1 MSLVTLSEY
10 GSSRKLQNFW
20 ILIPEPSVEDY
31 GVVTIQLSHPAC
43 EPKKPRTLHGRGYA
57 PRQHHFPFRFLS
69 FTYLNLATSTALAL
83 PGFQRFRAPPSAPVA
98 QYGKSGC

>member
-43 EPKKPRTLHGRGYA
+43 EPKKPRTLAIRKKRVLKGIEK
-57 PRQHHFPFRFLS
+57 
-69 FTYLNLATSTALAL
+69 
-83 PGFQRFRAPPSAPVA
+83 
-98 QYGKSGC
+98 KSGAANRGSVWRNVCKHRQAVVKRSV

>member
-31 GVVTIQLSHPAC
+31 GVVTIQLSHLAC
-43 EPKKPRTLHGRGYA
+43 EQKKPLTLHAGGIRTHA
-57 PRQHHFPFRFLS
+57 HHFWLVFVLH
-69 FTYLNLATSTALAL
+69 L
-83 PGFQRFRAPPSAPVA
+83 
-98 QYGKSGC
+98 